1 MKVSIKHEKN
11 CPEKKSLEQL
21 ERFADI
27 HASRK
32 AASACEIGPKI
43 DMVFWAQQRAN
54 PRAAGRKSLVRAELV
69 GDTN

>member
-1 MKVSIKHEKN
+1 MRKVSREKVLG
-11 CPEKKSLEQL
+11 KQL

-43 DMVFWAQQRAN
+43 DIVFWAQQRAN
-54 PRAAGRKSLVRAELV
+54 PRAAVGKSLVPAELV
-69 GDTN
+69 GDTNECD